1 MKIEQTLQT
10 KTHIYFWG
18 SIFSN
23 FHPIDF
29 IHQNNKFANS
39 EQAFMWRKAIF
50 FKDFE
55 IALKILETTNPQEAK
70 SLGRKVK
77 YYNNDRWNKVR
88 EQIMYEVNIDKYKDE
103 KLQGIL
109 LSTKNLI
116 IVESS
121 PVDKIWGVGLSKED
135 PRILDEK
142 NWNGLNLLG
151 KVLMRVREYYENRIN

>member
-55 IALKILETTNPQEAK
+55 IALKILNTTNPQEAK

-77 YYNNDRWNKVR
+77 YYDDIKWNQIR

>member
-77 YYNNDRWNKVR
+77 YYDDIKWNQIR

>member
-29 IHQNNKFANS
+29 IYQNNKFANS

-77 YYNNDRWNKVR
+77 YYNNDRWSKVR

-109 LSTKNLI
+109 LSTNNLI

-135 PRILDEK
+135 PRILDEN
-142 NWNGLNLLG
+142 NWKGLNLLG

>member
-23 FHPIDF
+23 FHPIEF
-29 IHQNNKFANS
+29 WHQGNLFANS
-39 EQAFMWRKAIF
+39 EQAFMWRKAVF
-50 FKDFE
+50 FKDFDT
-55 IALKILETTNPQEAK
+55 ALKILNTTNPQEAK

-77 YYNNDRWNKVR
+77 YYNDVRWNQVR
-88 EQIMYEVNIDKYKDE
+88 EQIMYEVNIDKYE
-103 KLQGIL
+103 NEELQKLL

-135 PRILDEK
+135 PKILDEK

>member
-29 IHQNNKFANS
+29 IHQNNEFANS
-39 EQAFMWRKAIF
+39 EQAFMWRKAVF
-50 FKDFE
+50 FKDFDT
-55 IALKILETTNPQEAK
+55 ALKILETTNPQEAK

-77 YYNNDRWNKVR
+77 YYDDIKWNQIR
-88 EQIMYEVNIDKYKDE
+88 EQIMYEVNIDKYENKE
-103 KLQGIL
+103 LQKLL
-109 LSTKNLI
+109 LSTNNLI

-135 PRILDEK
+135 PRILDEN
-142 NWNGLNLLG
+142 NWKGLNLLG
-151 KVLMRVREYYENRIN
+151 KVLMKVREYYENRIN